1 MSETCR
7 LLLDNLWLA
16 FSGIHAICFSGTK
29 IVYSSGFYMQC
40 SGKCIN
46 NLEFLMRML
55 LEIDCFPTGF
65 LDKNVV
71 VRGTAY

>member
-7 LLLDNLWLA
+7 LLLDNLWLG
-16 FSGIHAICFSGTK
+16 FFRNK

-65 LDKNVV
+65 FDKNVV
-71 VRGTAY
+71 VRGTVY